1 MMKTSKI
8 AQCGLIAA
16 IYAVMTIALPA
27 IGFGI
32 VQFRLGE
39 ALCVLPFFMPAAVPG
54 LTLGCLV
61 ANAVG
66 TVMGAT
72 TVWDVVFGT
81 AATALASYMAGKI
94 RIKWLVPLPAVVINA
109 VVIGTMLTGVMTGS
123 ILNPA
128 LFINMASIAVS
139 QTLSCYVLGLP
150 LIKLLERTNIMKF
163 IK

>member
-1 MMKTSKI
+1 MKTSKI
-8 AQCGLIAA
+8 AQCALIAA
-16 IYAVMTIALPA
+16 IYAVLTLALPA

-39 ALCVLPFFMPAAVPG
+39 ALCVLPFFMPTAAPG

-72 TVWDVVFGT
+72 TVWDVIFGT
-81 AATALASYMAGKI
+81 AATAIASYMAAKI
-94 RIKWLVPLPAVVINA
+94 RTKWLVPLPAVVINA

-123 ILNPA
+123 VFNPA
-128 LFINMASIAVS
+128 IFWNMGSIAVS

-150 LIKLLERTNIMKF
+150 LIKLIERTNIMGF